1 MENQDLFK
9 RLGGK
14 LSFYSLDEKASRKL
28 EEILKI
34 VFTPDEAELA
44 LDLSFAVTDIE
55 DIAGTVGKKA
65 EELIP
70 RLEKMADKGLVYFG
84 KKDGQRKYQ
93 LLPLVPG
100 IIELQ
105 FMGEKPP
112 VSGPGQLKLAKL
124 FEEFFEQMGL
134 SQFLFRAKTPYTRV
148 IAVESQVG
156 PQSAIQPYEA
166 ISRYIRETKDLAI
179 GNCYCRTE
187 KRILGKACSAPV
199 DVCMVFGPFARFT
212 VERGFA
218 KAANESQM
226 LKALDR
232 AEEAGLVH
240 VVDNIQE
247 KINFTCNC
255 CGCCCGFL
263 QGINRFQV
271 PNAVAFSRFQATLD
285 SKACTGCGVCVGRCQ
300 VKAIKESG
308 KKVKIDAK
316 KCLGCGACVSTCPAE
331 AISLSERKGFRAP
344 VSNLTELRMTIL
356 QEQQAAATK

>member
-28 EEILKI
+28 EDILKI
-34 VFTPDEAELA
+34 VFTPEEAELA
-44 LDLSFAVTDIE
+44 LDLSFAITGVE
-55 DIAGTVGKKA
+55 EIAGSLGKKI
-65 EELIP
+65 EEIIP
-70 RLEKMADKGLVYFG
+70 RLEKMADKGLVYVG
-84 KKDGQRKYQ
+84 KKGDQKKYQ

-105 FMGEKPP
+105 FMGDKPP
-112 VSGPGQLKLAKL
+112 VSGPGQVKLAKL
-124 FEEFFEQMGL
+124 FEEFYQQMGI
-134 SQFLFRAKTPYTRV
+134 SQLLFRARTPYTRV

-156 PQSAIQPYEA
+156 SQSAIQPYEMV
-166 ISRYIRETKDLAI
+166 SRYIRETKDLAI

-212 VERGFA
+212 IERGFA
-218 KAANESQM
+218 KAADESKM

-247 KINFTCNC
+247 KINFICNC

-263 QGINRFQV
+263 QGITRFQI
-271 PNAVAFSRFQATLD
+271 PNVVAVSRFQAVLD
-285 SKACTGCGVCVGRCQ
+285 PKACTGCGVCVDRCQ
-300 VKAIKESG
+300 VKAIKEN
-308 KKVKIDAK
+308 KDRVKIDAK

-331 AISLSERKGFRAP
+331 AISLKERKNFHPP

-356 QEQQAAATK
+356 KEQQAAAAK